1 LDCQIV
7 IVALH
12 TLTFSCRLI
21 LKQKMDPDFIE
32 TYFVG
37 DKLSPLYC
45 RVQKLP
51 NADLFHCFRF
61 RISFEKLFRN
71 TDSVIN
77 ELGYK
82 NSRYIDENY
91 TFDKA
96 NISQEERTWIIGC
109 RNMKAEMCVKNF
121 RMSPNPEFYI
131 NMYEKQ
137 FEEIYSYDT
146 VDLSQPPPLPLQ
158 PIEISIPKLSTSF
171 QQTQNNIHDTV
182 V

>member
-1 LDCQIV
+1 
-7 IVALH
+7 
-12 TLTFSCRLI
+12 
-21 LKQKMDPDFIE
+21 MDPEFVE

-51 NADLFHCFRF
+51 NPDLFHCFRF
-61 RISFEKLFRN
+61 HLSFEKLFRN

-82 NSRYIDENY
+82 NSRYMEENY
-91 TFDKA
+91 IFDKA

-121 RMSPNPEFYI
+121 RQSSNPEFYI
-131 NMYEKQ
+131 AMYEKQ
-137 FEEIYSYDT
+137 FEDIYSYDT
-146 VDLSQPPPLPLQ
+146 VDLSQSYLQPPPLPLQ
-158 PIEISIPKLSTSF
+158 PIDTFTPIVKPTTSLLEPKNDVHNTL
-171 QQTQNNIHDTV
+171 V
-182 V
+182 